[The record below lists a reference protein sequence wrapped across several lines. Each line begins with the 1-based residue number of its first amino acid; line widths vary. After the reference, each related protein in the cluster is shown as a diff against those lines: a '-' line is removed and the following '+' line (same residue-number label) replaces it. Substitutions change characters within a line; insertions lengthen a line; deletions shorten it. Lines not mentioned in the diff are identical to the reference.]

1 MSLDL
6 VASFFASWNLILDR
20 PLPSF
25 NREILRHC
33 FFDSADYI
41 KDMPSFARHTLLY
54 ASVLYLSLFW
64 TFATNAVYEA
74 VPLKSLEYSD
84 SKIIRIREEV
94 KYNLQVSVS
103 NLEQKNLVPLRFLVY
118 KVEKKDNF
126 FKIMARTG
134 MDLDTLSSVNQLA
147 SPQDIY
153 PGMELLIPNM
163 RGVYDSGEPDPDEAS
178 RRRVAS
184 KFRIPS
190 KFLYYDDRRNSWFV
204 PGRGLPKEEK
214 NFFYG
219 LAFSDPL
226 AHEGRVS
233 SKFGKRKDP
242 FTKKDTFHGG
252 IDLAAEEGTP
262 VYASADGIVSFADQR
277 GGYGSLIVLKHVLGY
292 ETKYGHLSKMLVAP
306 GSKVKKGGLIGQVG
320 MTGRATGYH
329 LHFEVLRN
337 STRQRPVFQGHI

>member
-1 MSLDL
+1 
-6 VASFFASWNLILDR
+6 
-20 PLPSF
+20 
-25 NREILRHC
+25 
-33 FFDSADYI
+33 
-41 KDMPSFARHTLLY
+41 MPYFVRHTCLLLKQFLLL
-54 ASVLYLSLFW
+54 SSLFFW
-64 TFATNAVYEA
+64 LSDLSAVYDPI
-74 VPLKSLEYSD
+74 PLKSLEYSD
-84 SKIIRIREEV
+84 SKIVRVREEV
-94 KYNLQVSVS
+94 KYNLQISVS

-118 KVEKKDNF
+118 KVEKKDTF

-153 PGMELLIPNM
+153 PGMELFIPNM
-163 RGVYDSGEPDPDEAS
+163 RGVYDSTESSSDESS
-178 RRRVAS
+178 RRKIAS
-184 KFRIPS
+184 KFHISS
-190 KFLYYDDRRNSWFV
+190 KFLYYDDQRKSWFV

-226 AHEGRVS
+226 ADEGRVS
-233 SKFGKRKDP
+233 SKFGRRKDP

-262 VYASADGIVSFADQR
+262 VYASADGIVSFAESK
-277 GGYGSLIVLKHVLGY
+277 GGYGSLIILKHTLGY
-292 ETKYGHLSKMLVAP
+292 ETKYGHLSKIIVSP
-306 GSKVKKGGLIGQVG
+306 GAKVKKGQLIGKVG
-320 MTGRATGYH
+320 MTGRATGFH

>member
-1 MSLDL
+1 MS
-6 VASFFASWNLILDR
+6 
-20 PLPSF
+20 
-25 NREILRHC
+25 
-33 FFDSADYI
+33 
-41 KDMPSFARHTLLY
+41 SFARRNFALILLGTLGW
-54 ASVLYLSLFW
+54 SSNVF
-64 TFATNAVYEA
+64 AVYDT
-74 VPLKSLEYSD
+74 VPLKSLEYTD
-84 SKIIRIREEV
+84 SKIVRVREEV

-118 KVEKKDNF
+118 KVEKKDTF

-153 PGMELLIPNM
+153 PGMELSIPNM
-163 RGVYDSGEPDPDEAS
+163 RGVYDSSEPEPDEAS

-184 KFRIPS
+184 KFRISS
-190 KFLYYDDRRNSWFV
+190 KFLYYDDQRKSWFV

-226 AHEGRVS
+226 ADEGRVS
-233 SKFGKRKDP
+233 SKFGRRKDP

-252 IDLAAEEGTP
+252 VDLAAEEGTP
-262 VYASADGIVSFADQR
+262 VYASADGTVSFADHK
-277 GGYGSLIVLKHVLGY
+277 GGYGSLIVLKHILGY

-306 GSKVKKGGLIGQVG
+306 GTKVKKGQLIGAVG
-320 MTGRATGYH
+320 MTGRATGFH